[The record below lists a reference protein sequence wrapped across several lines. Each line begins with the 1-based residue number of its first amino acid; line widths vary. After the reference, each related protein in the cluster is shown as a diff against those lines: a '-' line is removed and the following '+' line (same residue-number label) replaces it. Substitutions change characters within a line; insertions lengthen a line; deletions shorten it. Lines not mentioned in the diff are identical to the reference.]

1 MISTPDDDRLVP
13 DPQVRE
19 EFGITE
25 MTEWRW
31 DNDPQMAALGWHAKV
46 KIRKR
51 NYRSRRA
58 LNDFKENLLRRA
70 LQERKVAHADQSYPL
85 PIKKEPQ

>member
-1 MISTPDDDRLVP
+1 
-13 DPQVRE
+13 
-19 EFGITE
+19 
-25 MTEWRW
+25 
-31 DNDPQMAALGWHAKV
+31 V

-70 LQERKVAHADQSYPL
+70 LQERKVAHATNPTPYQ
-85 PIKKEPQ
+85 